1 MQQIPMRN
9 GGFFCGDN
17 FICALRLLN
26 SQCTM
31 NDGRAIGST
40 HWARNQMESTLN
52 YYFVLQ
58 FHINNDEKS
67 LIQLLSGESVHPAAA
82 TTSHSSAVVGG

>member
-1 MQQIPMRN
+1 
-9 GGFFCGDN
+9 
-17 FICALRLLN
+17 
-26 SQCTM
+26 M

-82 TTSHSSAVVGG
+82 ATTSHSSAVVGG